1 MIEKNAAFRLMLLIT
16 TPKAADKAA
25 DVLRAEG
32 IPVEYRI
39 AAVGTATS
47 EIMDMLGLGGIDKT
61 VIFSMIS
68 KAKAGEILKKL
79 SVELKFRTANSG
91 IAFTIPLSG
100 ASNLMLRML
109 DNQDTEQTGQRKENT
124 AVVDVKYTMIAAIIN
139 RGYSNDVMDAARSAG
154 ASGGSVINSR
164 QIADEAVS
172 NKWGL
177 GGHEEKEI
185 VLIAAD
191 SEKKVAI
198 MSAITEKC
206 GIQSKANGIV
216 LSVPIDDI
224 IGIEK

>member
-1 MIEKNAAFRLMLLIT
+1 MIEKNAVFRLMILIT

-25 DVLRAEG
+25 DVLREEG

-61 VIFSMIS
+61 VIFSMLPKS
-68 KAKAGEILKKL
+68 RAEDILRKL
-79 SVELKFRTANSG
+79 SNELKFRTANSG

-100 ASNLMLRML
+100 ASNLILRML
-109 DNQDTEQTGQRKENT
+109 DNSENEQSGQRKEGT
-124 AVVDVKYTMIAAIIN
+124 VMVDVKYTMIAAIIN

-198 MSAITEKC
+198 MSAISEKC
-206 GIQSKANGIV
+206 GIQSKANGVV